1 MILCQIKYQTK
12 LKEQYAFHDIKAL
25 IDADNKLLDF
35 MTLKNDINNIIINND
50 GKFYPQISLEEAFN
64 NE

>member
-1 MILCQIKYQTK
+1 MILYQIKYQTK
-12 LKEQYAFHDIKAL
+12 LKERYAFHDIKVL

-35 MTLKNDINNIIINND
+35 ITLKNDINNIIINND
-50 GKFYPQISLEEAFN
+50 GKFYSQTFSEEAFN